1 MASCYMWRKE
11 YSGERPQAFSDAQSI
26 EDRNKRDMRAVA
38 VSLSIFTIAFLAT
51 LAVFLSMIKSLTAGD
66 IIQFAAGLLLSGG
79 TALCLA
85 LVMRNIYK
93 NLHE

>member
-1 MASCYMWRKE
+1 MWRKE

-51 LAVFLSMIKSLTAGD
+51 LAVFLSRIKSLTAGD
-66 IIQFAAGLLLSGG
+66 IISLRRDCCFWEGSPC
-79 TALCLA
+79 AL
-85 LVMRNIYK
+85 RW
-93 NLHE
+93 